1 MLVSKVDL
9 ETFRLRCPADF
20 TLKYIASNTYALHKA
35 FMQRAELCVAFRA
48 NAVLYIDAAEETTA
62 HMISLAFPPDQH
74 LRVLLGR
81 KLQAALPTNTKV
93 MHTSKTQMWCTRAY
107 TQHLS
112 TCNKDDSYSQAYTV
126 VYEVVY
132 FWNIEEFI
140 EKKFRYF
147 VGFIDN
153 DK

>member
-93 MHTSKTQMWCTRAY
+93 MHTSKTQMWCNRRIR
-107 TQHLS
+107 
-112 TCNKDDSYSQAYTV
+112 
-126 VYEVVY
+126 
-132 FWNIEEFI
+132 NI
-140 EKKFRYF
+140 
-147 VGFIDN
+147 
-153 DK
+153 